1 MMKQKQRMTLATA
14 ICLSLVLTPLPV
26 KAAGPI
32 AEPIGTGYDEET
44 WTRLTDGILEYDE
57 VPERVHAFNSS
68 IKETWD
74 NLEQVK
80 QDLTTGVNELLSAKR
95 KAESLKDSAKEDG
108 DIETLI
114 NAATQEA
121 ILDAVAKGMTSA
133 AINPLSRANMR
144 AIEKGEDQITMIVQG
159 LMINYDSLQKQS
171 ETMDLMRQMYDRQY
185 QIMVNKQALGMATQ
199 TQVLQ
204 AQKNQLSAQSNVHLM
219 WQYMSQLLPAISS
232 LTGWPAD
239 EPPVIARVPAVDPGI
254 MAQMNLEEDTRKA
267 IGNNTALQKLRRSAP
282 GKTNDGASARLGQI
296 EAEEQKMAI
305 FMQSLYQDVF
315 ARHAAYEAAQAGYL
329 SAQKSAESSRRM
341 YEMGMMAEADYLGTQ
356 LSFCSKEAAYQSA
369 DTNLRLAIETY
380 QWAVRGLVDPS

>member
-1 MMKQKQRMTLATA
+1 MRQKRRAALAA
-14 ICLSLVLTPLPV
+14 VVYLSLALGTVPAM
-26 KAAGPI
+26 AAGPI
-32 AEPIGTGYDEET
+32 ADPIGTGYDDQT
-44 WTRLTDGILEYDE
+44 WARLTDGVLEYDE

-74 NLEQVK
+74 NLEKVK
-80 QDLTTGVNELLSAKR
+80 RDLTTGVDELLSAKR
-95 KAESLKDSAKEDG
+95 KAETLKDSAKNEG
-108 DIETLI
+108 DIQTLI
-114 NAATQEA
+114 NAATQVA
-121 ILDAVAKGMTSA
+121 ILDAVVSGMTSSA
-133 AINPLSRANMR
+133 VNPLSKANMR

-171 ETMDLMRQMYDRQY
+171 ETMDLMQQMYDRQY
-185 QIMVNKQALGMATQ
+185 QILVNKQALGMATQ

-219 WQYMSQLLPAISS
+219 RQYMSQLLPTISN

-239 EPPVIARVPAVDPGI
+239 EPPTIARIPAVDPGVI
-254 MAQMNLEEDTRKA
+254 AQMNLEEDTRKA
-267 IGNNTALQKLRRSAP
+267 IGNNTALQNLRRSAA
-282 GKTNDGASARLGQI
+282 GKTNDGVTARLEQI
-296 EAEEQKMAI
+296 KAEEQKMAI
-305 FMQSLYQDVF
+305 FMQSLYQDVS
-315 ARHAAYEAAQAGYL
+315 AKQAAYEAAKAGYL

-369 DTNLRLAIETY
+369 DTGLRLAIETY